1 MQYVEP
7 KVTNTLKAD
16 TAIQGLAKI
25 GGPLDNPEEQPSS
38 TVGYRA
44 DAPSLLMIADEL
56 SSLHDSRTD
65 GR

>member
-16 TAIQGLAKI
+16 SVIQSLAKI
-25 GGPLDNPEEQPSS
+25 GGTPDNPEEQPSS

-44 DAPSLLMIADEL
+44 DE
-56 SSLHDSRTD
+56 
-65 GR
+65 